1 MIYLLT
7 VLILIFN
14 FSSSH
19 YFPLQD
25 QNCAYNS
32 SARAASCKGYK
43 EIPQGN
49 ERVLTTAVAKVGPVS
64 VGIDAMQSTF
74 LYYKSGT

>member
-1 MIYLLT
+1 MT
-7 VLILIFN
+7 VIIF
-14 FSSSH
+14 FSSR
-19 YFPLQD
+19 YCPLQD
-25 QNCAYNS
+25 QKCAYNS

-49 ERVLTTAVAKVGPVS
+49 ERALTAAVAKVGPVA

-74 LYYKSGT
+74 LYYKSGN